1 MPVCGPASDSVSGAS
16 GSIQP
21 CGIACAADSVL
32 ARPPAVH
39 PVWVQSQKSILSG
52 HNWPMLPLALAPA
65 TASAGRKHRLA
76 IVIARCCHAPTPAHL
91 PGSRRL
97 APCGRGLV
105 KLRCNA
111 AYTDSFRKQLRAS
124 GGLLRHSLA
133 MRQNF
138 LLIKPS
144 IPGKHTSEV
153 RLPARVLHSLS
164 WSLLPLGWLTLSS
177 CPQLVCG
184 ASPMP

>member
-1 MPVCGPASDSVSGAS
+1 MINVNVRR
-16 GSIQP
+16 P
-21 CGIACAADSVL
+21 CYK
-32 ARPPAVH
+32 RFH
-39 PVWVQSQKSILSG
+39 
-52 HNWPMLPLALAPA
+52 A

-91 PGSRRL
+91 PGSRRP

-111 AYTDSFRKQLRAS
+111 ACTDSFKKQLRAS
-124 GGLLRHSLA
+124 GGLLRRSLA

-138 LLIKPS
+138 LLTKPS